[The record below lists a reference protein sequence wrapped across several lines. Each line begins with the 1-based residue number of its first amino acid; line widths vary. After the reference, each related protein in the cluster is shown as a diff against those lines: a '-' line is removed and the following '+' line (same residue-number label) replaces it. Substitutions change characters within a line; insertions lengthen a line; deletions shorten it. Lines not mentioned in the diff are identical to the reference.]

1 MVTLAERSEFRHRRQ
16 SGGPGRA
23 HSRHPTPRAAQPRLY
38 RPRRAPSRPGA
49 AAVGSGGG
57 GVSANERAN
66 ELRLKAFGAKKSQ
79 LDAIQVDAMV
89 SACSNCR
96 IVLEEGLEE
105 YHMDVPILSLT
116 ELIEK
121 HLAD

>member
-1 MVTLAERSEFRHRRQ
+1 MNWCC
-16 SGGPGRA
+16 G
-23 HSRHPTPRAAQPRLY
+23 
-38 RPRRAPSRPGA
+38 
-49 AAVGSGGG
+49 GGG